1 VEDINA
7 GLSVPLLRVREDSVA
22 TLETRATS
30 TVYVDVVIPSSAVPT
45 TVMVLFP
52 TLSGI
57 LALSEPEVT
66 SEPLTRTVAKAL
78 VVVGIT
84 VMADVVF
91 DTLAV

>member
-1 VEDINA
+1 M
-7 GLSVPLLRVREDSVA
+7 GLSVPLLRARVDSIA
-22 TLETRATS
+22 TLETRVTS
-30 TVYVDVVIPSSAVPT
+30 TIYVDVVIPSSAVPT
-45 TVMVLFP
+45 NVMILFP

-57 LALSEPEVT
+57 LALGEPEVT
-66 SEPLTRTVAKAL
+66 SEPLTRTVANAW